1 MADVMGV
8 LRSQLV
14 ITFKT
19 EFGGTV
25 TLNIPNPR
33 ADVSEADI
41 KTLADHVVA
50 NGYIKASNDEA
61 LVSVVKAKVVASD
74 TDKFDLA

>member
-1 MADVMGV
+1 MADVIGV

-19 EFGGTV
+19 DGGTS

-33 ADVSEADI
+33 NDVSEADI
-41 KTLADHVVA
+41 KALADHVVA
-50 NGYIKASNDEA
+50 NGYIKSSTGDDLTA
-61 LVSVVKAKVVASD
+61 VVKAKVVASD
-74 TDKFDLA
+74 TDKFDLV

>member
-19 EFGGTV
+19 EFGGTT

-50 NGYIKASNDEA
+50 NDYIKASNGEA
-61 LVSVVKAKVVASD
+61 LASVVKAKVVASD
-74 TDKFDLA
+74 TDKFDLV